1 MFVIGCHRSGTS
13 LLASIISHCLGEKRT
28 GDLDAVVDN
37 PRGFF
42 ESSRLREFNDNILKQ
57 CGFSWDRPPLQPLA
71 WSFGDRIQHLIPA
84 RVLFADYTTHNTWVD
99 KDPRLSISYGA
110 FLHILLKPTPLAFSL
125 RHPWAVARSLEVR
138 DGMDQEKGLMLW
150 LLYNRHASRYLKA
163 NDLIIHYENL
173 LPNNGNASGDSSLK
187 AIEQFLQQHLSANSF
202 RASAVNNSYKN
213 IHSLID
219 PNLQRSSSK
228 ELDKTKLASYC
239 EELYKQLTESKNAL
253 NSENLYSI
261 FDPLP
266 GWIIDK
272 YDQIMASGY
281 PSLEYLR
288 QSTYNQALAAP
299 AADPAAEVNEKLEA
313 ANKQIN
319 EFIESQEKDRNLIA
333 QQQQELLELK
343 LEAASCKQQE
353 IDSAERIKDL
363 EYKISVL
370 REYLNQ
376 LHKTLSWKVTAP
388 LRWLRRGF
396 KFKTTNPLEHN

>member
-42 ESSRLREFNDNILKQ
+42 ESSRLREFNDNILKK

-84 RVLFADYTTHNTWVD
+84 RVLFADYATQNNWVD

-125 RHPWAVARSLEVR
+125 RHPWAVARSLQVR
-138 DGMDQEKGLMLW
+138 DGMDQERGLMLW
-150 LLYNRHASRYLKA
+150 LLYNRHASRYLKT

-173 LPNNGNASGDSSLK
+173 LPNNGNASGASSLK
-187 AIEQFLQQHLSANSF
+187 AIEQFLQQHLSASSF
-202 RASAVNNSYKN
+202 QASAINNSHKN

-228 ELDKTKLASYC
+228 ELDRTKLAIYC
-239 EELYKQLTESKNAL
+239 EEIYKQLTDNKNAL
-253 NSENLYSI
+253 NSESLYSI

-272 YDQIMASGY
+272 YDQVMATGA

-288 QSTYNQALAAP
+288 QFTYNQALAAP
-299 AADPAAEVNEKLEA
+299 AADPPTEV
-313 ANKQIN
+313 N
-319 EFIESQEKDRNLIA
+319 EFIENQEKDSILIA

-343 LEAASCKQQE
+343 LEVASCKQHE
-353 IDSAERIKDL
+353 IDSVERIKDL

-396 KFKTTNPLEHN
+396 KSKATNPI

>member
-1 MFVIGCHRSGTS
+1 M
-13 LLASIISHCLGEKRT
+13 
-28 GDLDAVVDN
+28 
-37 PRGFF
+37 
-42 ESSRLREFNDNILKQ
+42 
-57 CGFSWDRPPLQPLA
+57 
-71 WSFGDRIQHLIPA
+71 
-84 RVLFADYTTHNTWVD
+84 LFADYATQNNWVD

-125 RHPWAVARSLEVR
+125 RHPWAVARSLQVR
-138 DGMDQEKGLMLW
+138 DGMDQERGLMLW

-173 LPNNGNASGDSSLK
+173 LPNNGNASGASSLK
-187 AIEQFLQQHLSANSF
+187 AIEQFLQQHLSASSF
-202 RASAVNNSYKN
+202 RASAVNNSYEN

-239 EELYKQLTESKNAL
+239 EEIYKQLTDNKNAL
-253 NSENLYSI
+253 NSESLYSI

-272 YDQIMASGY
+272 YDQVMATGA

-288 QSTYNQALAAP
+288 QFTYNQALAAP
-299 AADPAAEVNEKLEA
+299 AADPPTAV
-313 ANKQIN
+313 N
-319 EFIESQEKDRNLIA
+319 EFIENQEKDSILIA
-333 QQQQELLELK
+333 QQQQELIELK

-353 IDSAERIKDL
+353 IDSAERIRDL

-388 LRWLRRGF
+388 LRWLRSGF

>member
-1 MFVIGCHRSGTS
+1 M
-13 LLASIISHCLGEKRT
+13 
-28 GDLDAVVDN
+28 DAALVN

-42 ESSRLREFNDNILKQ
+42 ESNRLSEFNENILKQ

-71 WSFGDRIQHLIPA
+71 WNFGDRIQHLIPA
-84 RVLFADYTTHNTWVD
+84 RVLFADYATQNTWVD

-125 RHPWAVARSLEVR
+125 RHPWAVARSLQMR
-138 DGMDQEKGLMLW
+138 NGMDQEKGLMLW
-150 LLYNRHASRYLKA
+150 LLCNRHASRYVKA

-173 LPNNGNASGDSSLK
+173 LLNSGNASGDSSLK
-187 AIEQFLQQHLSANSF
+187 AIEQFLQKHLSANSF
-202 RASAVNNSYKN
+202 RALAMNNSYKN

-219 PNLQRSSSK
+219 PDLQRSSSK
-228 ELDKTKLASYC
+228 ELDKTKLANYC
-239 EELYKQLTESKNAL
+239 EEIYKQLTDNKNAL

-266 GWIIDK
+266 GWIVDK
-272 YDQIMASGY
+272 YDQIMATGY
-281 PSLEYLR
+281 PSLEYLG
-288 QSTYNQALAAP
+288 QSTYNQVLAAP

-319 EFIESQEKDRNLIA
+319 EIIENQEKDRNLIA

-343 LEAASCKQQE
+343 LEAARCKQQE
-353 IDSAERIKDL
+353 IGSAERIKDL
-363 EYKISVL
+363 ECKISVL
-370 REYLNQ
+370 QEYLNQ
-376 LHKTLSWKVTAP
+376 LHKSLSWKVTAP
-388 LRWLRRGF
+388 LRLLRRGF

>member
-1 MFVIGCHRSGTS
+1 M
-13 LLASIISHCLGEKRT
+13 
-28 GDLDAVVDN
+28 
-37 PRGFF
+37 
-42 ESSRLREFNDNILKQ
+42 
-57 CGFSWDRPPLQPLA
+57 
-71 WSFGDRIQHLIPA
+71 
-84 RVLFADYTTHNTWVD
+84 LFADYATQNNWVD

-110 FLHILLKPTPLAFSL
+110 FLHVLLKPTPLAFSL
-125 RHPWAVARSLEVR
+125 RHPWAVARSLQVR
-138 DGMDQEKGLMLW
+138 DGMDQERGLMLW

-173 LPNNGNASGDSSLK
+173 LPNNGNASGASSLK
-187 AIEQFLQQHLSANSF
+187 AIEQFLQQHLSASSF
-202 RASAVNNSYKN
+202 RASAVNNSYEN

-228 ELDKTKLASYC
+228 ELDKTNLASYC
-239 EELYKQLTESKNAL
+239 EEIYKQLTDNKNAL
-253 NSENLYSI
+253 NSESLYSI

-272 YDQIMASGY
+272 YDQVMATGA

-288 QSTYNQALAAP
+288 QFTYNQALAAP

-319 EFIESQEKDRNLIA
+319 EIIENQEKDRNLIA

-353 IDSAERIKDL
+353 IGSAERIKDL

>member
-42 ESSRLREFNDNILKQ
+42 ESSRLREFNDNILKK

-84 RVLFADYTTHNTWVD
+84 RVLFADYATQNNWVD

-110 FLHILLKPTPLAFSL
+110 FLHVLLKPTPLAFSL
-125 RHPWAVARSLEVR
+125 RHPWAVARSLQVR
-138 DGMDQEKGLMLW
+138 DGMDQERGLMLW

-187 AIEQFLQQHLSANSF
+187 AIEQFLQQHLSASSF
-202 RASAVNNSYKN
+202 RASAINNSHKN

-239 EELYKQLTESKNAL
+239 EEIYKQLTDNKNAL
-253 NSENLYSI
+253 NSESLYSI

-272 YDQIMASGY
+272 YDQVMATGA

-288 QSTYNQALAAP
+288 QFTYNQALAAP
-299 AADPAAEVNEKLEA
+299 AADPPTEV
-313 ANKQIN
+313 N
-319 EFIESQEKDRNLIA
+319 EFIENQEKDSILIA

-353 IDSAERIKDL
+353 IGSAERIKDL

-396 KFKTTNPLEHN
+396 KSKATNPI

>member
-1 MFVIGCHRSGTS
+1 M
-13 LLASIISHCLGEKRT
+13 
-28 GDLDAVVDN
+28 
-37 PRGFF
+37 
-42 ESSRLREFNDNILKQ
+42 
-57 CGFSWDRPPLQPLA
+57 
-71 WSFGDRIQHLIPA
+71 
-84 RVLFADYTTHNTWVD
+84 LFADYATQNDWVD

-125 RHPWAVARSLEVR
+125 RHPWAVARSLQVR
-138 DGMDQEKGLMLW
+138 NGMDQERGLMMW

-173 LPNNGNASGDSSLK
+173 LPNNGNVAGDSSLK
-187 AIEQFLQQHLSANSF
+187 AIEHFLQKHINANLLQ
-202 RASAVNNSYKN
+202 ASAINNSYEN
-213 IHSLID
+213 IRSLID

-253 NSENLYSI
+253 NSGNLYSI

-272 YDQIMASGY
+272 YDQIMATGA
-281 PSLEYLR
+281 PSLEYLS
-288 QSTYNQALAAP
+288 QFTYNQAL
-299 AADPAAEVNEKLEA
+299 ADPAAEVNEKLEA

-319 EFIESQEKDRNLIA
+319 EFIENQEKDRNLIA

-353 IDSAERIKDL
+353 IGSAERIKDL

-370 REYLNQ
+370 GECLNQ
-376 LHKTLSWKVTAP
+376 LQKTLSWRVTAP